1 MPWERNALQE
11 NATFMKE
18 PRRGV
23 TGIAFTRIYNKKS
36 HLDLRRTGMDDRK
49 EYSGCQTNVLIA
61 FFFTSF
67 GSIQMRCMKMKQKT
81 SKKMSTRTIAIS
93 GVLGAVT
100 IMLSVTGL
108 GMIPMP
114 SLAGRAT
121 IMHVPVILGAILE
134 GPVVGAFTGF
144 IFGLYSFMT
153 PVGAIPADPIV
164 RILPR
169 ILIGITSY
177 YTYVVFRRSVF
188 GAVMAAIV
196 GTLTNTIGYLGLAT
210 LMGYLPWAA
219 SLSILVTQMPFELLL
234 AAVLILALYKALK
247 RRNQVVLD
255 DDDEEDM
262 V

>member
-1 MPWERNALQE
+1 M
-11 NATFMKE
+11 
-18 PRRGV
+18 
-23 TGIAFTRIYNKKS
+23 NKAVK
-36 HLDLRRTGMDDRK
+36 
-49 EYSGCQTNVLIA
+49 QTN
-61 FFFTSF
+61 
-67 GSIQMRCMKMKQKT
+67 KQ
-81 SKKMSTRTIAIS
+81 SKKLTTRTIAVS
-93 GVLGAVT
+93 GVLGAIT

-169 ILIGITSY
+169 ILIGITAY
-177 YTYVVFRRSVF
+177 YTYVLCRRSAF

-210 LMGYLPWAA
+210 LIGYLPWAA
-219 SLSILVTQMPFELLL
+219 SLTVMVTQMPFELVL
-234 AAVLILALYKALK
+234 ASVLILALYKAFHRK
-247 RRNQVVLD
+247 AAPVF
-255 DDDEEDM
+255 DDESGDEQEETLSEM
-262 V
+262 ANCS

>member
-1 MPWERNALQE
+1 M
-11 NATFMKE
+11 
-18 PRRGV
+18 
-23 TGIAFTRIYNKKS
+23 NKAVK
-36 HLDLRRTGMDDRK
+36 
-49 EYSGCQTNVLIA
+49 QTN
-61 FFFTSF
+61 
-67 GSIQMRCMKMKQKT
+67 KQ
-81 SKKMSTRTIAIS
+81 SKKLTTRTIAIS
-93 GVLGAVT
+93 GVLGAIT

-169 ILIGITSY
+169 ILIGITAY
-177 YTYVVFRRSVF
+177 YTYVLCRRSAF

-210 LMGYLPWAA
+210 LIGYLPWAA
-219 SLSILVTQMPFELLL
+219 SLTVMVTQMPFELVL
-234 AAVLILALYKALK
+234 ASVLILALYKAFHRK
-247 RRNQVVLD
+247 AAPVF
-255 DDDEEDM
+255 DDESGDEQEETLSEM
-262 V
+262 ANCS

>member
-1 MPWERNALQE
+1 
-11 NATFMKE
+11 MK
-18 PRRGV
+18 
-23 TGIAFTRIYNKKS
+23 TKK
-36 HLDLRRTGMDDRK
+36 
-49 EYSGCQTNVLIA
+49 
-61 FFFTSF
+61 
-67 GSIQMRCMKMKQKT
+67 KQK
-81 SKKMSTRTIAIS
+81 KALSTRTIAVS
-93 GVLGAVT
+93 GVLGAIT

-169 ILIGITSY
+169 IFIGITSY
-177 YTYVVFRRSVF
+177 YTYVLFRRSSL

-219 SLSILVTQMPFELLL
+219 SLTVMVTQMPFELVL
-234 AAVLILALYKALK
+234 AAVLILALYKAFTRK
-247 RRNQVVLD
+247 ANPVFD
-255 DDDEEDM
+255 DTDIQDDTM
-262 V
+262 I

>member
-1 MPWERNALQE
+1 
-11 NATFMKE
+11 
-18 PRRGV
+18 
-23 TGIAFTRIYNKKS
+23 
-36 HLDLRRTGMDDRK
+36 
-49 EYSGCQTNVLIA
+49 
-61 FFFTSF
+61 
-67 GSIQMRCMKMKQKT
+67 MKQRNRQ
-81 SKKMSTRTIAIS
+81 SKKLSTRTIAIS
-93 GVLGAVT
+93 GVLGAIT

-134 GPVVGAFTGF
+134 GPAVGAFTGF

-177 YTYVVFRRSVF
+177 YTYVLFRRSSF

-210 LMGYLPWAA
+210 LIGYLPWAA
-219 SLSILVTQMPFELLL
+219 SLTVMVTQMPFELVL
-234 AAVLILALYKALK
+234 AAVLILALYKAFTRK
-247 RRNQVVLD
+247 AAPVF
-255 DDDEEDM
+255 DEEDDES
-262 V
+262 

>member
-1 MPWERNALQE
+1 MRQE
-11 NATFMKE
+11 TKQE
-18 PRRGV
+18 
-23 TGIAFTRIYNKKS
+23 T
-36 HLDLRRTGMDDRK
+36 RK
-49 EYSGCQTNVLIA
+49 ESKPTN
-61 FFFTSF
+61 
-67 GSIQMRCMKMKQKT
+67 KQ
-81 SKKMSTRTIAIS
+81 SKKLSTRTIAVS
-93 GVLGAVT
+93 GVLGAIT

-177 YTYVVFRRSVF
+177 YTYVLFRRSSF
-188 GAVMAAIV
+188 GVVMAAIV

-210 LMGYLPWAA
+210 LIGYLPWAA
-219 SLSILVTQMPFELLL
+219 SLTIMVTQMPFELVL
-234 AAVLILALYKALK
+234 AAVLLLALYKAFK
-247 RRNQVVLD
+247 RRDNAVFV
-255 DDDEEDM
+255 DDEDEPEEETERKH
-262 V
+262 

>member
-1 MPWERNALQE
+1 MNK
-11 NATFMKE
+11 NSKN
-18 PRRGV
+18 
-23 TGIAFTRIYNKKS
+23 NKK
-36 HLDLRRTGMDDRK
+36 
-49 EYSGCQTNVLIA
+49 Q
-61 FFFTSF
+61 
-67 GSIQMRCMKMKQKT
+67 
-81 SKKMSTRTIAIS
+81 SKKLSTRTIAIS
-93 GVLGAVT
+93 GVLGAIT

-169 ILIGITSY
+169 ILIGVTAY
-177 YTYVVFRRSVF
+177 YTYVLCRRSAF

-210 LMGYLPWAA
+210 LIGYLPWAA
-219 SLSILVTQMPFELLL
+219 SLTVMVTQMPFELVL
-234 AAVLILALYKALK
+234 AAVLTLALYKAFTRK
-247 RRNQVVLD
+247 ANAVFDD
-255 DDDEEDM
+255 DDDENEEQDISKD
-262 V
+262 VQAESP

>member
-1 MPWERNALQE
+1 
-11 NATFMKE
+11 
-18 PRRGV
+18 
-23 TGIAFTRIYNKKS
+23 
-36 HLDLRRTGMDDRK
+36 
-49 EYSGCQTNVLIA
+49 
-61 FFFTSF
+61 
-67 GSIQMRCMKMKQKT
+67 MKQRNKQ
-81 SKKMSTRTIAIS
+81 SKKLSTRTIAVS
-93 GVLGAVT
+93 GVLGAIT

-169 ILIGITSY
+169 ILIGVTAY
-177 YTYVVFRRSVF
+177 YTYVLCRRSAF

-210 LMGYLPWAA
+210 LIGYLPWAA
-219 SLSILVTQMPFELLL
+219 SLTVMVTQMPFELVL
-234 AAVLILALYKALK
+234 ASVLILALYKAFHRK
-247 RRNQVVLD
+247 AAPVF
-255 DDDEEDM
+255 DDESGDEQEETIC
-262 V
+262 

>member
-1 MPWERNALQE
+1 M
-11 NATFMKE
+11 
-18 PRRGV
+18 
-23 TGIAFTRIYNKKS
+23 NKSVK
-36 HLDLRRTGMDDRK
+36 
-49 EYSGCQTNVLIA
+49 QTN
-61 FFFTSF
+61 
-67 GSIQMRCMKMKQKT
+67 KQ
-81 SKKMSTRTIAIS
+81 SKKLTTRTIAVS
-93 GVLGAVT
+93 GVLGAIT

-169 ILIGITSY
+169 ILIGITAY
-177 YTYVVFRRSVF
+177 YTYVLCRRSAF

-210 LMGYLPWAA
+210 LIGYLPWAA
-219 SLSILVTQMPFELLL
+219 SLTVMVTQMPFELVL
-234 AAVLILALYKALK
+234 ASVLILALYKAFHRK
-247 RRNQVVLD
+247 AAPVF
-255 DDDEEDM
+255 DDESGDEQEETIC
-262 V
+262 

>member
-1 MPWERNALQE
+1 M
-11 NATFMKE
+11 
-18 PRRGV
+18 
-23 TGIAFTRIYNKKS
+23 NKSVK
-36 HLDLRRTGMDDRK
+36 
-49 EYSGCQTNVLIA
+49 QTN
-61 FFFTSF
+61 
-67 GSIQMRCMKMKQKT
+67 KQ
-81 SKKMSTRTIAIS
+81 SKKLTTRTIAVS
-93 GVLGAVT
+93 GVLGAIT

-169 ILIGITSY
+169 ILIGVTAY
-177 YTYVVFRRSVF
+177 YTYVLCRRSAF

-210 LMGYLPWAA
+210 LIGYLPWAA
-219 SLSILVTQMPFELLL
+219 SLTVMVTQMPFELVL
-234 AAVLILALYKALK
+234 ASVLILALYKAFHRK
-247 RRNQVVLD
+247 AAPVF
-255 DDDEEDM
+255 DDESDDEQEETNC
-262 V
+262 

>member
-1 MPWERNALQE
+1 
-11 NATFMKE
+11 
-18 PRRGV
+18 
-23 TGIAFTRIYNKKS
+23 
-36 HLDLRRTGMDDRK
+36 MDDRK
-49 EYSGCQTNVLIA
+49 EDYRCQAYALTA
-61 FFFTSF
+61 FFNICIFF
-67 GSIQMRCMKMKQKT
+67 LCFIWLKQMRCCDMNKSVKQTNKQ
-81 SKKMSTRTIAIS
+81 SKKLTTRTIAVS
-93 GVLGAVT
+93 GVLGAIT

-169 ILIGITSY
+169 ILIGVTAY
-177 YTYVVFRRSVF
+177 YTYVLCRRSAF

-210 LMGYLPWAA
+210 LIGYLPWAA
-219 SLSILVTQMPFELLL
+219 SLTVMVTQMPFELVL
-234 AAVLILALYKALK
+234 ASVLILALYKAFHRK
-247 RRNQVVLD
+247 AAPVF
-255 DDDEEDM
+255 DDESGDEQEETNY
-262 V
+262 

>member
-1 MPWERNALQE
+1 M
-11 NATFMKE
+11 
-18 PRRGV
+18 
-23 TGIAFTRIYNKKS
+23 NKSVK
-36 HLDLRRTGMDDRK
+36 
-49 EYSGCQTNVLIA
+49 QTN
-61 FFFTSF
+61 
-67 GSIQMRCMKMKQKT
+67 KQ
-81 SKKMSTRTIAIS
+81 SKKLTTRTIAVS
-93 GVLGAVT
+93 GVLGAIT

-169 ILIGITSY
+169 ILIGVTAY
-177 YTYVVFRRSVF
+177 YTYVLCRRSAF

-210 LMGYLPWAA
+210 LIGYLPWAA
-219 SLSILVTQMPFELLL
+219 SLTVMVTQMPFELVL
-234 AAVLILALYKALK
+234 ASVLILALYKAFHRK
-247 RRNQVVLD
+247 AAPVF
-255 DDDEEDM
+255 DDESGDGQEETIC
-262 V
+262 

>member
-1 MPWERNALQE
+1 
-11 NATFMKE
+11 MKDQ
-18 PRRGV
+18 P
-23 TGIAFTRIYNKKS
+23 NK
-36 HLDLRRTGMDDRK
+36 
-49 EYSGCQTNVLIA
+49 QN
-61 FFFTSF
+61 
-67 GSIQMRCMKMKQKT
+67 KQSK
-81 SKKMSTRTIAIS
+81 SKKTGKKISTRTIAVS
-93 GVLGAVT
+93 GVLGAIT

-144 IFGLYSFMT
+144 IFGLYSFLT

-177 YTYVVFRRSVF
+177 YTYVLLRRSVL

-210 LMGYLPWAA
+210 WIGYLPWEA
-219 SLSILVTQMPFELLL
+219 SMVIIVTQMPFELIL
-234 AAVLILALYKALK
+234 ASVLILALYKAFK
-247 RRNQVVLD
+247 REHSAVL
-255 DDDEEDM
+255 EEPETEAYSEIRETD
-262 V
+262 

>member
-1 MPWERNALQE
+1 
-11 NATFMKE
+11 
-18 PRRGV
+18 
-23 TGIAFTRIYNKKS
+23 
-36 HLDLRRTGMDDRK
+36 
-49 EYSGCQTNVLIA
+49 
-61 FFFTSF
+61 
-67 GSIQMRCMKMKQKT
+67 MRCVKMKQRNRQ
-81 SKKMSTRTIAIS
+81 SKKLSTRTIAIS
-93 GVLGAVT
+93 GVLGAIT

-134 GPVVGAFTGF
+134 GPAVGAFTGF

-177 YTYVVFRRSVF
+177 YTYVLFRRSSF

-210 LMGYLPWAA
+210 LIGYLPWAA
-219 SLSILVTQMPFELLL
+219 SLTVMVTQMPFELVL
-234 AAVLILALYKALK
+234 AAVLILALYKAFTRK
-247 RRNQVVLD
+247 SAPVF
-255 DDDEEDM
+255 DEEDDES
-262 V
+262 

>member
-1 MPWERNALQE
+1 M
-11 NATFMKE
+11 T
-18 PRRGV
+18 
-23 TGIAFTRIYNKKS
+23 TR
-36 HLDLRRTGMDDRK
+36 
-49 EYSGCQTNVLIA
+49 
-61 FFFTSF
+61 
-67 GSIQMRCMKMKQKT
+67 QKT
-81 SKKMSTRTIAIS
+81 SKTTKRLSTRTIAIS
-93 GVLGAVT
+93 GVLGAIT

-121 IMHVPVILGAILE
+121 ILHVPVILGAILE

-177 YTYVVFRRSVF
+177 YTYVLFRRSLF
-188 GAVMAAIV
+188 GVAMAAIV

-210 LMGYLPWAA
+210 LIGYLPWAA
-219 SLSILVTQMPFELLL
+219 SLTIMVTQMPFELVLATVLL
-234 AAVLILALYKALK
+234 VALYKAFQRK
-247 RRNQVVLD
+247 NNAVFD
-255 DDDEEDM
+255 DDDEDDTEL
-262 V
+262 